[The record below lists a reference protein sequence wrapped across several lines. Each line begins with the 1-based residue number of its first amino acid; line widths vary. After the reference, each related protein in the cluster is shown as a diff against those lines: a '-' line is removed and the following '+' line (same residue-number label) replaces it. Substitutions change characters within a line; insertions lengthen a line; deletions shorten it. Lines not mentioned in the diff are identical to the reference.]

1 MEIVILRRFSM
12 GKIFGFFLLWRLL
25 GNPFFAILVIMII
38 VYLLDR
44 RFVGVFPSLTKPF
57 KRMGQISKLRSRIS
71 MNPSDVS
78 SKHELARLLIERKHN
93 AEALKLL
100 ESIEDQSWDSA
111 EFWDDLGTV
120 YLRQGNIQKGEAC
133 ILKALEMNPRVKYGQ
148 PYLRLAEVY
157 KNNDRS
163 KAVDYVHR
171 FQEIHSSSCEG
182 YYLLGMM
189 YKALDRKD
197 DAKTA
202 FQESIDIYRSLPKY
216 KKRQERKWAV
226 LSMMKK

>member
-1 MEIVILRRFSM
+1 M
-12 GKIFGFFLLWRLL
+12 GKIFGFILLWRLL
-25 GNPFFAILVIMII
+25 GNPFLAILVILVI

-57 KRMGQISKLRSRIS
+57 KRMGQISRLRTQIS
-71 MNPSDVS
+71 MNPNDIS
-78 SKHELARLLIERKHN
+78 SKHELARLLIDRKKD
-93 AEALKLL
+93 AEAMKLL
-100 ESIEDQSWDSA
+100 ESIKAQSEDSA

-120 YLRQGNIQKGEAC
+120 YLRQGNTQKGETC
-133 ILKALEMNPRVKYGQ
+133 VLKALELNPRVKYGR
-148 PYLRLAEVY
+148 PYLRLADVY
-157 KNNDRS
+157 KNSDRD

-171 FQEIHSSSCEG
+171 FQEIQSSSCEG

-189 YKALDRKD
+189 YKDLDRKD
-197 DAKTA
+197 EARAA
-202 FQESIDIYRSLPKY
+202 FQESINIYRSLPKY

>member
-1 MEIVILRRFSM
+1 M
-12 GKIFGFFLLWRLL
+12 GKILGFMLLWRLL
-25 GNPFFAILVIMII
+25 GNPFLAILVLLVI

-44 RFVGVFPSLTKPF
+44 RFVGIFPSLTKPF
-57 KRMGQISKLRSRIS
+57 KRMGRISKLRTQIG

-78 SKHELARLLIERKHN
+78 SKHELARLLIERKKDD
-93 AEALKLL
+93 EALKLL
-100 ESIEDQSWDSA
+100 LSIQPQSEDSA

-120 YLRQGNIQKGEAC
+120 YLRQGNIGEGEAC

-157 KNNDRS
+157 KHSDRA
-163 KAVDYVHR
+163 KAVEYVHR

-189 YKALDRKD
+189 YKSLDRKEE
-197 DAKTA
+197 ARAA

-226 LSMMKK
+226 LSMIKK

>member
-1 MEIVILRRFSM
+1 M
-12 GKIFGFFLLWRLL
+12 GKIFGFILLWRLL
-25 GNPFFAILVIMII
+25 GNPFLAILVILVI

-57 KRMGQISKLRSRIS
+57 KRMGQISRLRTQIS
-71 MNPSDVS
+71 MNPNDIS
-78 SKHELARLLIERKHN
+78 SKHELARLLIDRKKD
-93 AEALKLL
+93 AEAMKLL
-100 ESIEDQSWDSA
+100 ESIEAQSEDSA

-120 YLRQGNIQKGEAC
+120 YLRQGNTQKGESC
-133 ILKALEMNPRVKYGQ
+133 IIKALELNPRVKYGR
-148 PYLRLAEVY
+148 PYLRLADVY
-157 KNNDRS
+157 KNSDRD

-171 FQEIHSSSCEG
+171 FQEIQSSSCEG

-189 YKALDRKD
+189 YKDLDRKEE
-197 DAKTA
+197 ARAA
-202 FQESIDIYRSLPKY
+202 FQESINIYRSLPKY

>member
-1 MEIVILRRFSM
+1 M
-12 GKIFGFFLLWRLL
+12 GKFLGFFLLWRLL
-25 GNPFFAILVIMII
+25 GNPFLAILVILII
-38 VYLLDR
+38 IYLLDR
-44 RFVGVFPSLTKPF
+44 RFVGIFPSLTKPF
-57 KRMGQISKLRSRIS
+57 KRMGQISKLRSEIS
-71 MNPSDVS
+71 MSPSNVS
-78 SKHELARLLIERKHN
+78 AKHELARLLIERKHN

-100 ESIEDQSWDSA
+100 ESIETQSGDSA

-120 YLRQGNIQKGEAC
+120 YLRQGNIQKGETC
-133 ILKALEMNPRVKYGQ
+133 ILKALDINPRVKYGQ
-148 PYLRLAEVY
+148 PYLRLAEVH
-157 KNNDRS
+157 KHKDRA

-171 FQEIHSSSCEG
+171 FQEIQSSSCEG

-197 DAKTA
+197 DARAA

-226 LSMMKK
+226 LSMIKKLQ

>member
-1 MEIVILRRFSM
+1 M
-12 GKIFGFFLLWRLL
+12 GKFLGFFLLWRLL
-25 GNPFFAILVIMII
+25 GNPFLAILVILII
-38 VYLLDR
+38 IYLLDR
-44 RFVGVFPSLTKPF
+44 RFVGIFPSLTKPF
-57 KRMGQISKLRSRIS
+57 KRMGQISKLRSEIS
-71 MNPSDVS
+71 MSPSNVS
-78 SKHELARLLIERKHN
+78 AKHELARLLIERKHN

-100 ESIEDQSWDSA
+100 ESIETQSGDSA

-120 YLRQGNIQKGEAC
+120 YLRQENIQKGEAC
-133 ILKALEMNPRVKYGQ
+133 ILKALDLNPRVKYGQ
-148 PYLRLAEVY
+148 PYLRLAEVH
-157 KNNDRS
+157 KHKDRA

-171 FQEIHSSSCEG
+171 FQEIQSSSCEG

-197 DAKTA
+197 DARAA

-226 LSMMKK
+226 LSMLKKLQ

>member
-1 MEIVILRRFSM
+1 M
-12 GKIFGFFLLWRLL
+12 GKIFGFVLLSRLL
-25 GNPFFAILVIMII
+25 GNPFLAILILLVI

-57 KRMGQISKLRSRIS
+57 KQMGQISRLRTQIS
-71 MNPSDVS
+71 MNPNDVS
-78 SKHELARLLIERKHN
+78 SKHELARLLIDRKKD
-93 AEALKLL
+93 AEAQKLL
-100 ESIEDQSWDSA
+100 ESIESQSEDSA

-120 YLRQGNIQKGEAC
+120 YLRQGHIQQGEAY
-133 ILKALEMNPRVKYGQ
+133 ILKALELNPRVKYGQ

-157 KNNDRS
+157 KNSDRD

-171 FQEIHSSSCEG
+171 FQDIQSSSCEG

-189 YKALDRKD
+189 YKSLDRKD
-197 DAKTA
+197 DAKAA

-226 LSMMKK
+226 RSMMKK

>member
-1 MEIVILRRFSM
+1 M

-25 GNPFFAILVIMII
+25 GNPFLAILVILVI

-57 KRMGQISKLRSRIS
+57 KRMGQSSRLRTQIS
-71 MNPSDVS
+71 MNPNDIS
-78 SKHELARLLIERKHN
+78 SKHELARLLIDRKKD
-93 AEALKLL
+93 AEAMKLL
-100 ESIEDQSWDSA
+100 ESIEAQSEDSA

-120 YLRQGNIQKGEAC
+120 YLRQGNTQKGENYV
-133 ILKALEMNPRVKYGQ
+133 LKALELNPRVKYGR
-148 PYLRLAEVY
+148 PYLRLADVY
-157 KNNDRS
+157 KNSDRD

-171 FQEIHSSSCEG
+171 FQEIQSSSCEG

-189 YKALDRKD
+189 YKDLDRKEE
-197 DAKTA
+197 ALAA
-202 FQESIDIYRSLPKY
+202 FQESINIYRSLPKY

>member
-1 MEIVILRRFSM
+1 M
-12 GKIFGFFLLWRLL
+12 GKIFGFILLWRLL
-25 GNPFFAILVIMII
+25 GNPFLAILVILVI

-57 KRMGQISKLRSRIS
+57 KRMGQISRLRTQIS
-71 MNPSDVS
+71 MNPNDIS
-78 SKHELARLLIERKHN
+78 SKHELARLLIDRKKD

-100 ESIEDQSWDSA
+100 ESIEAQSEDSA

-120 YLRQGNIQKGEAC
+120 YLRQGNSQKGESC
-133 ILKALEMNPRVKYGQ
+133 VLKALELNPRVKYGR
-148 PYLRLAEVY
+148 PYLRLADLY
-157 KNNDRS
+157 MNSDRD

-171 FQEIHSSSCEG
+171 FQEIQSSSCEG

-189 YKALDRKD
+189 YKDLDRKEE
-197 DAKTA
+197 ARAA
-202 FQESIDIYRSLPKY
+202 FQESINIYRSLPKY

>member
-1 MEIVILRRFSM
+1 M
-12 GKIFGFFLLWRLL
+12 GKILGFMLLWRLL
-25 GNPFFAILVIMII
+25 GNPFLAVLVLLVI

-44 RFVGVFPSLTKPF
+44 RFVGIFPSLTKPF
-57 KRMGQISKLRSRIS
+57 KRMGRISKLRTQIG

-78 SKHELARLLIERKHN
+78 SKHELARLLIERKKDD
-93 AEALKLL
+93 EALKLL
-100 ESIEDQSWDSA
+100 LSIQPQSEDSA

-120 YLRQGNIQKGEAC
+120 YLRQGNIGEGEAC

-157 KNNDRS
+157 KNSDRA
-163 KAVDYVHR
+163 KAVEYVHR

-189 YKALDRKD
+189 YKSLDRKEE
-197 DAKTA
+197 AKAA

-226 LSMMKK
+226 LSMIKK